1 MKDNQLRGLLLQKLY
16 DHRKESQDMTSLVLP
31 TDFSFPMT
39 EIEIIR
45 IGSQLEEH
53 GLARCQNSMGN
64 AWRITAYGVDVVER
78 EGAGAPIE
86 IKITNTNISNS
97 VGVVVGNNNSQD
109 IRASFTE
116 ILSAIEKAPANS
128 NEKNEAKNLFGEFLK
143 HPLVTS
149 MAGGATQALLK
160 TILPDHK

>member
-1 MKDNQLRGLLLQKLY
+1 MKDNQLRGLLLHKLY
-16 DHRKESQDMTSLVLP
+16 EHRKESQDMSSLLSP
-31 TDFSFPMT
+31 ADFSFPMT
-39 EIEIIR
+39 EMEIIR

-53 GLARCQNSMGN
+53 GLAKCLNSMGN
-64 AWRITAYGVDVVER
+64 IWRITAYGVVVVER
-78 EGAGAPIE
+78 GGIGSPIE
-86 IKITNTNISNS
+86 VKITNTNISHS

-116 ILSAIEKAPANS
+116 ILSAIDKAPAS
-128 NEKNEAKNLFGEFLK
+128 SEEKLAAKNLFGQFLK

-149 MAGGATQALLK
+149 IAGGATQALLK